1 MSTWGIAFISLGLL
15 LVAYQNWL
23 GLAIV
28 LIGLAMIL
36 IARSQKKKA
45 NQQAHKDIKIKSR
58 K

>member
-15 LVAYQNWL
+15 LVAYHNWL

-45 NQQAHKDIKIKSR
+45 NTLSR
-58 K
+58 KSTST